1 MKKPK
6 IVMTVLKEDSGY
18 SASAKMKDVFIGTQ
32 GEDMEELKKNIIEAV
47 NLAFED
53 KRAKY
58 EISEITLKLD
68 LQSFFDFY
76 KVINAKALSERI
88 KMDKKLLT
96 QYISGEKKP
105 SATQAKR
112 IFRGVQ
118 QMGKE
123 LAAIQYFL

>member
-1 MKKPK
+1 
-6 IVMTVLKEDSGY
+6 
-18 SASAKMKDVFIGTQ
+18 
-32 GEDMEELKKNIIEAV
+32 MEELKNNIVETV
-47 NLAFED
+47 NLSFED
-53 KRAKY
+53 KGLQYDA
-58 EISEITLKLD
+58 SEITFKID

-105 SATQAKR
+105 SATQTRR
-112 IFRGVQ
+112 IFNGVQ
-118 QMGKE
+118 QMGRE